1 MSYRKIIAAS
11 VAVVA
16 LGAGVATMAAS
27 PSQTISERQANFKV
41 IGKSFK
47 AMLDET
53 RKPAPS
59 IAVFRA
65 NSDALAK
72 ASVKIAGHFPKGT
85 GPEAGV
91 KTAALPA
98 IWQKPGEFKASA
110 AKLVD
115 ASKKLSA
122 AAKSGNLD
130 ATKAALM
137 GIGPNCKGCHDPFK
151 AKD

>member
-1 MSYRKIIAAS
+1 MSYRNIVA
-11 VAVVA
+11 AVVA
-16 LGAGVATMAAS
+16 ITTLGAGVSTMAAA
-27 PSQTISERQANFKV
+27 PKQVIGERQANFKT

-47 AMLDET
+47 GMLDES
-53 RKPAPS
+53 RKPAPD
-59 IAVFRA
+59 INVYRV

-72 ASVKIAGHFPKGT
+72 ASVKIAGHFPKSS

-98 IWQKPGEFKASA
+98 IWQKPGEFKAAA
-110 AKLVD
+110 AKLVE
-115 ASKKLSA
+115 ASRKLNA
-122 AAKSGNLD
+122 AAKSGDLT

-137 GIGPNCKGCHDPFK
+137 GVGPTCKGCHDPFK

>member
-1 MSYRKIIAAS
+1 MSYRKLVATAAAIAT
-11 VAVVA
+11 
-16 LGAGVATMAAS
+16 LTAGVATMAAA
-27 PSQTISERQANFKV
+27 PAKVIGERQANFKT

-47 AMLDET
+47 GMLDET
-53 RKPAPS
+53 RKPAPD
-59 IAVFRA
+59 INVYRVNA
-65 NSDALAK
+65 DALAK
-72 ASVKIAGHFPKGT
+72 ASTKIAGHFPKGS

-98 IWQKPGEFKASA
+98 IWQKSADFKAAA
-110 AKLVD
+110 AKLVQ
-115 ASKKLSA
+115 ASAKLNA

-137 GIGPNCKGCHDPFK
+137 AVGPTCKGCHDPFK

>member
-1 MSYRKIIAAS
+1 MSYKKLFVLAA
-11 VAVVA
+11 VAGSLG
-16 LGAGVATMAAS
+16 LGAVTMAAS
-27 PSQTISERQANFKV
+27 PQQTISDRQTNFKV

-47 AMLDET
+47 AMLDEG

-59 IAVFRA
+59 IAIYRVNA
-65 NSDALAK
+65 DALAK
-72 ASVKIAGHFPKGT
+72 AATKIAGHFPKGT

-91 KTAALPA
+91 KTAALPS
-98 IWQKPGEFKASA
+98 IWQKSGDFKVGA

-115 ASKKLSA
+115 ASKKLNA

-130 ATKAALM
+130 ATKAAVM
-137 GIGPNCKGCHDPFK
+137 GLGPTCKGCHDQFK

>member
-1 MSYRKIIAAS
+1 MSHKKLIMLAAVAAS
-11 VAVVA
+11 LG
-16 LGAGVATMAAS
+16 LGAVTMAAS
-27 PSQTISERQANFKV
+27 PQQTISERQANFKV

-47 AMLDET
+47 AMLDEG

-59 IAVFRA
+59 IAVYRA
-65 NSDALAK
+65 NADALAK
-72 ASVKIAGHFPKGT
+72 ASTKIAGHFPKGT

-98 IWQKPGEFKASA
+98 IWQKNAEFKGAA
-110 AKLVD
+110 AKLVE
-115 ASKKLSA
+115 ASKKLNA

-130 ATKAALM
+130 ATKAAVM
-137 GIGPNCKGCHDPFK
+137 GLGPNCKGCHDPFK

>member
-1 MSYRKIIAAS
+1 MSYKKLTMLAA
-11 VAVVA
+11 VAGSLG
-16 LGAGVATMAAS
+16 LGAVTMAAS
-27 PSQTISERQANFKV
+27 PQQTISDRQANFKV

-47 AMLDET
+47 GMLDEG
-53 RKPAPS
+53 RKPAPN
-59 IAVFRA
+59 IAVYRVNA
-65 NSDALAK
+65 DALAK
-72 ASVKIAGHFPKGT
+72 AAAKISGHFPKHT

-98 IWQKPGEFKASA
+98 IWQKNPEFKTSA

-130 ATKAALM
+130 ATKAAVM
-137 GIGPNCKGCHDPFK
+137 GLGPTCKGCHDQFK